1 MDECRDADPAEP
13 STSRQFVEV
22 LNNNVNELMYG
33 QMTAQECV
41 DSWMEQSLEILAK

>member
-1 MDECRDADPAEP
+1 MQI
-13 STSRQFVEV
+13 RQNHLHQDSGVEV